1 MPDEESQVAAIL
13 HETMLLYIERLRH
26 PDVVTATDAR
36 GAASVLKMLLEKLSG
51 EGPSEDDIDR
61 EERAG
66 EMLSRREI
74 LELLHRIARDREADT
89 EK

>member
-1 MPDEESQVAAIL
+1 MPDEKGQVAAIL

-26 PDVVTATDAR
+26 PDVVAATDAR

-51 EGPSEDDIDR
+51 EGPSEDDTDR

-74 LELLHRIARDREADT
+74 LELLHRIAKDRGAGA